1 MSNMKIAVI
10 GANGFIGSH
19 LVEALMQEK
28 NIELKLFGKSKSSRF
43 PNYKPIEPD
52 NTHFLHDN
60 FRDVDYIFYLASETI
75 PANSWNDP
83 MLEVQKNLIPFLQFL
98 QTISTI
104 GVKKVGY
111 LSSAGTVYGLSE
123 ELLTENTNT
132 HPFSPYGIMKLTMEN
147 YLNYFYHKT
156 GLKYDIFRIS
166 NVYGEGQDTSKGL
179 GLINTLLEKA
189 TILKKIQVFGDGNN
203 VRNFIYV
210 KDVAEILTQ
219 VATSRFDANHL
230 LNVSSDDSLSLNDI
244 IHLMQK
250 DLGMEFSVEKLEQ
263 RGSDNKKTLV
273 DNRKLRSLLPEFKFT
288 SIRDG
293 IKLTHDHIVSTLK
306 EKLK

>member
-19 LVEALMQEK
+19 LVRTLLEDK
-28 NIELKLFGKSKSSRF
+28 TIELKLFGKSKTSQF
-43 PNYKPIEPD
+43 PNYKPIEPE
-52 NTHFLHDN
+52 NTHFLQDN
-60 FRDVDYIFYLASETI
+60 FKDLDYIFYLASETI

-98 QTISTI
+98 ETVSSI
-104 GVKKVGY
+104 GVKKIGY

-123 ELLTENTNT
+123 ELLSENTNT
-132 HPFSPYGIMKLTMEN
+132 HPFSPYGITKLTMEN
-147 YLNYFYHKT
+147 YLNYYFHKN

-189 TILKKIQVFGDGNN
+189 TIHKKIQVFGDGNN

-210 KDVAEILTQ
+210 KDVARILTKI
-219 VATSRFDANHL
+219 ATSKFESNHL
-230 LNVSSDDSLSLNDI
+230 LNISSDDSLSLNDI

-250 DLGMEFSVEKLEQ
+250 DLHMEFAIDRLEQ

-273 DNRKLRSLLPEFKFT
+273 DNQKLKSLLPEFSFT
-288 SIRDG
+288 PIQTG
-293 IKLTHDHIVSTLK
+293 IKLTQDHILQTLK
-306 EKLK
+306 EKSK